1 MNDNIEKPVSETEIE
16 KTVETLTI
24 GKLLKQKR
32 VEKDLTIKVISQ
44 QTKIHLI
51 LLENLE
57 NDRFD
62 KLPSKTYLRGFV
74 KSCAKLLQI
83 DQEYALELLEKSYH
97 SKHTPDKEEK
107 ITITKAK
114 ANSFPIANP
123 DSVSKEKAPAINVE
137 SVGAFLKVSLFIA
150 IGVVFA
156 FNVKNFF
163 KNGEEKEV
171 EKLPEVLTAFS
182 QKNKNPLIKKENIAP
197 AKPLESKV
205 EEPLKINIID
215 AKKEMQNSE
224 VVVQDV
230 SLKKISS
237 IEKQFT
243 LEPTPTKEELE
254 TLLPERFRV
263 AKTKG
268 TETLFINAVNG
279 DSWVTYKVD
288 DKEIKKFVLRQGR
301 TLFLRGGVIRLF
313 IGNTK
318 NVKMFYNNDL
328 VRPSSNQDSKLPKS
342 DEKKNIVLPEELKTK
357 YMSPLFVF
365 QKDGSVVTSDSLI
378 EKPEAAKP

>member
-1 MNDNIEKPVSETEIE
+1 MNDNTETPLNENVAENPI
-16 KTVETLTI
+16 ETLTI

-32 VEKDLTIKVISQ
+32 EEKDLTIKVISQ

-114 ANSFPIANP
+114 ANSFPISNP
-123 DSVSKEKAPAINVE
+123 DSVAKEKTPTINIE

-163 KNGEEKEV
+163 KNGEDKEV

-182 QKNKNPLIKKENIAP
+182 QKNKTPPVKKVIKPE
-197 AKPLESKV
+197 KPVETKV

-237 IEKQFT
+237 VEKQFT
-243 LEPTPTKEELE
+243 LEPAPSKEELE

-301 TLFLRGGVIRLF
+301 TLFLRGGIIRLF

-328 VRPSSNQDSKLPKS
+328 VRSSSNL